1 MTDETEERIRLFL
14 AKKNFK
20 LPVVFDSDKKLADAF
35 PFNTLPHTIVIDEQ
49 NIVRAVTDS
58 SKITD
63 ELLDK
68 LLAKQQIAL
77 AEKKDDLN
85 FDPSQP
91 LSGKA
96 NFLYQATLTPYQN
109 GIPSQFNVYKR
120 GTSSYLNRRILA
132 VNVGLKELYEIAYEF
147 PTFIRTVIEVKDKTA
162 FKWSEQNAFCY
173 DLIVPEEIGD
183 KRFSIMRQQ
192 LDAMFPFRAAI
203 EKRDVPVNIVRKIS
217 GAKVNLTLT
226 KGGETVVAMSG
237 KGLSMKNASIKNIA
251 DFLQM
256 MTNKIVID
264 ETGISGNY
272 DLEIP
277 YYFENPAK
285 INEELKKIGLEIT
298 EETRSV
304 EMLVIYDK

>member
-1 MTDETEERIRLFL
+1 MLKRQNLCSTSPRRIWRLGRSLIIKKTSAQSADFKSKLIILDFWATWCAPCVASLPRLEEIQKKYGDKVQIITVTDESEERIRLFL

-20 LPVVFDSDKKLADAF
+20 LPVVFDADKKLFDAF
-35 PFNTLPHTIVIDEQ
+35 PFKVLPHTIIIDDQ

-58 SKITD
+58 SKIND

-68 LLAKQQIAL
+68 LLAKQKITL

-85 FDPSQP
+85 FDASQP
-91 LSGKA
+91 LSGRA

-120 GTSSYLNRRILA
+120 GTSAYLNRRILA

-147 PTFIRTVIEVKDKTA
+147 PTFIRTIIEVKDKSA

-203 EKRDVPVNIVRKIS
+203 EKRDVPVQIVRKNQRRERQFDS
-217 GAKVNLTLT
+217 N
-226 KGGETVVAMSG
+226 
-237 KGLSMKNASIKNIA
+237 
-251 DFLQM
+251 Q
-256 MTNKIVID
+256 
-264 ETGISGNY
+264 
-272 DLEIP
+272 
-277 YYFENPAK
+277 
-285 INEELKKIGLEIT
+285 
-298 EETRSV
+298 RQ
-304 EMLVIYDK
+304 